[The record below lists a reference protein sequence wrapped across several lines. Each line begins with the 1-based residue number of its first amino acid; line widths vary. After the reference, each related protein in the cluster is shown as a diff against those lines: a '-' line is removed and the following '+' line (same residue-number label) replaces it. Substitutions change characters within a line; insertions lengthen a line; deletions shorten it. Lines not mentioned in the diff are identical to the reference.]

1 MNNVEKTFYF
11 KGIMRKKNNVS
22 SFSFPIKARNI
33 IDATRKLQIKLIQIT
48 NNEIQ
53 KLKLK
58 DSTHKYDY
66 ELFINGYSEIGI
78 ERINKFGDG
87 QTKTILL
94 LCDIDV
100 ISERKYIE
108 LNK

>member
-1 MNNVEKTFYF
+1 MNKDKTFYF
-11 KGIMRKKNNVS
+11 KGTMRKRNNNS
-22 SFSFPIKARNI
+22 SFSFPIKAKNI
-33 IDATRKLQIKLIQIT
+33 IDATRKLQIKLIQIV

-53 KLKLK
+53 KLKIK

-78 ERINKFGDG
+78 KRSNKFGDG
-87 QTKTILL
+87 QSKIVLL
-94 LCDIDV
+94 LCGIDV